1 MIRIELN
8 NFFDKPLLGVMDS
21 ETCKMIRNKYN
32 IDNSLDIIELVI
44 RKPIFYIH
52 EDFFINLLKVR
63 SIEYP
68 SIESFK
74 DSVVIDVEHN
84 ITIERAFKSVM
95 KKLIRDRKQ
104 FDLSLP
110 KENIINVWSQ
120 RIQWK

>member
-8 NFFDKPLLGVMDS
+8 NFFDTPLLGVMDS

-44 RKPIFYIH
+44 RKPIFSIH
-52 EDFFINLLKVR
+52 EDFFINLLRVR

-68 SIESFK
+68 SIEAFR
-74 DSVVIDVEHN
+74 DSVIVDVEN
-84 ITIERAFKSVM
+84 SITIEKTFKTAI
-95 KKLIRDRKQ
+95 KKLIKARKQ

-110 KENIINVWSQ
+110 KENTINVRSKC
-120 RIQWK
+120 IQWK

>member
-44 RKPIFYIH
+44 RKPIFSIH
-52 EDFFINLLKVR
+52 EDFFINLLRVR

-68 SIESFK
+68 SIEAFK
-74 DSVVIDVEHN
+74 DSVVIDVEHS
-84 ITIERAFKSVM
+84 ITIEKTFKTAM
-95 KKLIRDRKQ
+95 KKLIKDRKQ

-110 KENIINVWSQ
+110 KENTINVRSQ
-120 RIQWK
+120 CIQ

>member
-8 NFFDKPLLGVMDS
+8 NFFDKPLLGFADS

-44 RKPIFYIH
+44 RKPIFSIH
-52 EDFFINLLKVR
+52 EDFFINLLRVR

-68 SIESFK
+68 SIEAFK
-74 DSVVIDVEHN
+74 DSVVIDVEHS
-84 ITIERAFKSVM
+84 ITIEKTFKTAM
-95 KKLIRDRKQ
+95 KKLIKDRKQ

-110 KENIINVWSQ
+110 KENTINVRSQ
-120 RIQWK
+120 CIQ

>member
-32 IDNSLDIIELVI
+32 IDNGVDIIELVI
-44 RKPIFYIH
+44 RKPIFSIH
-52 EDFFINLLKVR
+52 EDFFINLLRVR

-68 SIESFK
+68 SIEAFK
-74 DSVVIDVEHN
+74 DSVIVDVEN
-84 ITIERAFKSVM
+84 SITIEKTFKTAI
-95 KKLIRDRKQ
+95 KKLIKARKQ

-110 KENIINVWSQ
+110 KENTINVRSKC
-120 RIQWK
+120 IQ